1 MRKIIIDMP
10 NAKLKTAVEK
20 EMVEMQ
26 MVNKH
31 TRAGRNGSTIRCSKC
46 KHIATVY
53 HFSWCIIVCNNCKSI
68 VKKEEWEV
76 V

>member
-1 MRKIIIDMP
+1 MEYMHDAEKFEELLR
-10 NAKLKTAVEK
+10 K

-53 HFSWCIIVCNNCKSI
+53 NFSFRRIVCNNCKSI